1 MCKGVYLKLDG
12 IWVPATTTRI
22 LIKPSGSLN
31 SPISHRL
38 DQPSFTTNFQEN
50 GEIADPT
57 NGCISIVMNTAFDK
71 GNTLIYDQLHRR
83 SQDPEGLMDYPHKVL
98 QIHEELTRRISESS
112 EAKFEV
118 LYGRIAQQAIMCNP
132 EIKLTQLPLWD

>member
-1 MCKGVYLKLDG
+1 
-12 IWVPATTTRI
+12 
-22 LIKPSGSLN
+22 
-31 SPISHRL
+31 
-38 DQPSFTTNFQEN
+38 
-50 GEIADPT
+50 
-57 NGCISIVMNTAFDK
+57 
-71 GNTLIYDQLHRR
+71 
-83 SQDPEGLMDYPHKVL
+83 MDYPHKVL